1 MGVLEKLRRR
11 VFRTH
16 HYLVFER
23 DCEGGPCPVLHEGE
37 SAFVIDAENLDE
49 HADVVNAVQRLAG
62 DAADYFKDVRAGKV
76 VALII
81 QYQGEVVHYSYVF
94 LRNKSA
100 CILGLSKH
108 TALIGN
114 AFTVPAYR
122 GKGCQSRSVA
132 LRAAIAAGRGFTAV
146 AAETSPDNVAS
157 QRGLQNGGM
166 RLAGRLDLV
175 VILNSLVIRWRR
187 PPGVPAFGFCLRA

>member
-1 MGVLEKLRRR
+1 MQGWYWLRRR
-11 VFRTH
+11 VLRVH

-23 DCEGGPCPVLHEGE
+23 DCEGAAAPALQGGE
-37 SAFVIDAENLDE
+37 SIFVIDASSLDE
-49 HADVVNAVQRLAG
+49 HAEVVRAVQRLAG

-76 VALII
+76 VALVI

-100 CILGLSKH
+100 CILGLNKQ

-132 LRAAIAAGRGFTAV
+132 LRAAIAAGRGFTVV

-166 RLAGRLDLV
+166 RRVGSLDLMV
-175 VILNSLVIRWRR
+175 VLNSLVIRWRR
-187 PPGVPAFGFCLRA
+187 PPGFALFGFCLRA